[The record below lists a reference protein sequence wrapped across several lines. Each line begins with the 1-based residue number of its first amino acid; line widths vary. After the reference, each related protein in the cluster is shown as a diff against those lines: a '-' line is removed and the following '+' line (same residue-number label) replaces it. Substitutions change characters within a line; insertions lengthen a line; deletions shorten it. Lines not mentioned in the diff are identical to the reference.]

1 MRTIAV
7 AFLSLVASAA
17 AAQEEG
23 REGDTVS
30 FEVKSGVIFVEAT
43 LNGKGPF
50 TFIFDT
56 GASVTVLR
64 PQTAKKLG
72 IQTKGGGF
80 LNGPSMVKI
89 DSFALGKAAVRELQI
104 AVMMVPQAE
113 LPLAMQGIK
122 YDGLVGYAYIS
133 RFVTT
138 IDYKA
143 KTIKLVPSDYTPE
156 DPTTPAVTPKTR
168 KSIHVGV
175 SPRELGA
182 DEANEIGIDGG
193 VVVQKVAKDSPAAK
207 GGMKEGDIIQEIDE
221 KRIDTVE
228 QYYAVLRKS
237 KAGDTPTFRVIR
249 DKKDVDVK
257 VTVQERK

>member
-1 MRTIAV
+1 MRSISV
-7 AFLSLVASAA
+7 WLLLASVA
-17 AAQEEG
+17 AAQEER
-23 REGDTVS
+23 REGDTVA
-30 FEVKSGVIFVEAT
+30 FDVKSGVIFVEAT
-43 LNGKGPF
+43 VNGKGPF

-72 IQTKGGGF
+72 IETKGGGGF
-80 LNGPSMVKI
+80 FSAPSMVRV
-89 DSFALGKAAVRELQI
+89 DSFALGKASVKDLPV

-138 IDYKA
+138 IDYRK
-143 KTIKLVPSDYTPE
+143 KTILLVPNDYTPE
-156 DPTTPAVTPKTR
+156 DPTLPAVTPKTA
-168 KSIHVGV
+168 KSVYVGF

-207 GGMKEGDIIQEIDE
+207 GGMNEGDIIQEIDD

-228 QYYAVLRKS
+228 QYYAILRKA
-237 KAGDTPTFRVIR
+237 KPEDTLAFRVIR
-249 DKKDVDVK
+249 DRKDVDVK
-257 VTVQERK
+257 VTVRERK

>member
-1 MRTIAV
+1 MRPIAV
-7 AFLSLVASAA
+7 TFLSLFASVA
-17 AAQEEG
+17 AAQETD
-23 REGDTVS
+23 REGDTVA

-43 LNGKGPF
+43 VNGKGPF

-72 IQTKGGGF
+72 IETKGGGLF
-80 LNGPSMVKI
+80 SAPSMIKVE
-89 DSFALGKAAVRELQI
+89 SFALGKADVQDLPV

-113 LPLAMQGIK
+113 VPLAMQGIK

-133 RFVTT
+133 QFVTT
-138 IDYKA
+138 IDYRK
-143 KTIKLVPSDYTPE
+143 KTIGLVPNDYTPE
-156 DPTTPAVTPKTR
+156 DPTTPAVTPKTP
-168 KSIHVGV
+168 KSLHVGF

-193 VVVQKVAKDSPAAK
+193 VVVQKVAKGSPADK
-207 GGMKEGDIIQEIDE
+207 GAMKEGDIIQEIDG

-228 QYYAVLRKS
+228 QYYAILRKS
-237 KAGDTPTFRVIR
+237 KPGNTLTFRVIR

>member
-1 MRTIAV
+1 MRSIAF
-7 AFLSLVASAA
+7 ALLLASAA
-17 AAQEEG
+17 AAQQTD

-30 FEVKSGVIFVEAT
+30 FELKSGVIFVEAT

-50 TFIFDT
+50 SFIFDT

-72 IQTKGGGF
+72 IETKGGGLF
-80 LNGPSMVKI
+80 AAPSLITVE
-89 DSFALGKAAVRELQI
+89 SFALGKAAVKDLPV

-133 RFVTT
+133 QFVTT
-138 IDYKA
+138 IDYKS
-143 KTIKLVPSDYTPE
+143 KTIKLVPNDYTPE
-156 DPTTPAVTPKTR
+156 DPTRPAVTPKAP
-168 KSIHVGV
+168 KPVHVGL

-207 GGMKEGDIIQEIDE
+207 GGMKEGDIIQEIDG
-221 KRIDTVE
+221 KRVDTVE
-228 QYYAVLRKS
+228 QYYAALRKS
-237 KAGDTPTFRVIR
+237 KAGETLTFRAIR